1 MPGTTRGPYAGLVPD
16 VGRPSPEEYQPPL
29 TPWSHTW
36 RALLMVVVSGFVW
49 ATIAQRMTPERFA
62 LDVALGVP
70 AVALVWF
77 RRRRPMTVAVL
88 TLLCSAGSATAAGP
102 AALASVSLS
111 SRRVWPQVVA
121 IGLLNVGVA
130 TVFLRVHPAQET
142 QTWWVALGTN
152 IAFTAGMLAVGMY
165 LGSRRELLWTLR
177 ARAERAEAEQEL
189 RAGQSRLEER
199 GRIAREMHDVLAHR
213 ISQISMRAG
222 ALAYRDDLP
231 PDDLRE
237 GVGVIRDAANQALDD
252 LRGVL
257 GVLRDGEGV
266 LHAPQPTY
274 ADLDELVDEARRAG
288 LRVDW
293 TADVGDEPVPDAT
306 GRTLYRVVQEGITN
320 ARKHAPGAEVSI
332 ALHGSPDAGIDVA
345 VLNPLGFGPS
355 AAPGAGLGLVG
366 LAERAE
372 LAGGRI
378 EHRAVG
384 GRFELRC
391 WIPWAA

>member
-1 MPGTTRGPYAGLVPD
+1 M
-16 VGRPSPEEYQPPL
+16 GRPSPEEYQPPL
-29 TPWSHTW
+29 TAWSNAW
-36 RALLMVVVSGFVW
+36 RLAAVVTVSGFVW
-49 ATIAQRMTPERFA
+49 LTVGELMTPERFV
-62 LDVALGVP
+62 LDVVLGVT
-70 AVALVWF
+70 AFVLVWF
-77 RRRRPMTVAVL
+77 RRRAPMAVAVL
-88 TLLCSAGSATAAGP
+88 TAVLAAGSPTAGGP
-102 AALASVSLS
+102 ATLASVSLAT
-111 SRRVWPQVVA
+111 RRVWTQVVA
-121 IGLLNVGVA
+121 IGLLNVA
-130 TVFLRVHPAQET
+130 ASTVFTYVHPAQER
-142 QTWWVALGTN
+142 QSWWVGLGTN
-152 IAFTAGMLAVGMY
+152 IVFTAGMLAVGMY
-165 LGSRRELLWTLR
+165 IGSRRELLWTLR
-177 ARAERAEAEQEL
+177 ARVERAEAEQEL

-231 PDDLRE
+231 ADELRE

-274 ADLDELVDEARRAG
+274 ADLDGLVDEARRAG

-293 TADVGDEPVPDAT
+293 TADVADAPVPDTT

-345 VLNPLGFGPS
+345 ITNPLGFGPS

-366 LAERAE
+366 LAERAA

-378 EHRAVG
+378 EHRAVS